1 MVNFKFLY
9 LKWTKH
15 SVQNAERV
23 FKLQIWDK
31 KKKNEGKIYN
41 LTKYFSLPKNKRE
54 LFDGDVIQRIYLIFC
69 QEFGTPWWT
78 LLYISAVTLS
88 CMDSFLSLRPVA
100 QQ

>member
-15 SVQNAERV
+15 SAQNAKRV

-54 LFDGDVIQRIYLIFC
+54 LLDGDVIQRIYLIFF
-69 QEFGTPWWT
+69 QEFGTPW
-78 LLYISAVTLS
+78 
-88 CMDSFLSLRPVA
+88 
-100 QQ
+100 